1 MLRRR
6 LEVQL
11 HALAPAYQEL
21 LYARFVE
28 GRSLVEI
35 ADGLGMP
42 AVTVRTRL
50 LRAVRRLR
58 ASLTDQRRVSRRSTP
73 RYPARTK
80 I

>member
-1 MLRRR
+1 VEIDVLLRNR
-6 LEVQL
+6 LELQL
-11 HALAPAYQEL
+11 RALSPAYQQLIYE
-21 LYARFVE
+21 RFVE

-35 ADGLGMP
+35 AGELGVP

-58 ASLTDQRRVSRRSTP
+58 SR
-73 RYPARTK
+73 